1 MAHGCLVVWCLA
13 RSNLK
18 RRAICPIRSL
28 CMTVGV
34 TQRRREQRRTIV
46 IMLCYFVLVLVSG
59 FGYGCTFNI
68 LVSEADSEFKAKAKA
83 APRPRLSDS
92 TASRIWPLS
101 GRTGQDRPAVAAGW
115 DHLLVHGLLMVA
127 WMRAANF
134 QPAKDL
140 FIASLARFQ
149 DGGA

>member
-46 IMLCYFVLVLVSG
+46 IMLCYFGLVLVSG

-83 APRPRLSDS
+83 APGLGCQIPQLRG
-92 TASRIWPLS
+92 S
-101 GRTGQDRPAVAAGW
+101 GRFREGQGKTGQRW
-115 DHLLVHGLLMVA
+115 QLVGIICWSM
-127 WMRAANF
+127 
-134 QPAKDL
+134 
-140 FIASLARFQ
+140 
-149 DGGA
+149 GC